1 MASVTHTPRPQEGD
15 KPKDSMEQVKDS
27 GMQAVDKAKEAAASV
42 GEMASRAVATVGKK
56 ADDLTATAGCDIRH
70 WGDAL
75 SEKTP
80 HDGLIGHAS
89 QAVAD
94 TLKGSGRYLEEA
106 KFSGMADDVT
116 MVIKRNPV
124 PAVLVGFSLGFIL
137 GRALRS

>member
-1 MASVTHTPRPQEGD
+1 MASVTHTPRPLEED
-15 KPKDSMEQVKDS
+15 KSKDSMEQVKDS
-27 GMQAVDKAKEAAASV
+27 GMHAVDKAKEAASSV
-42 GEMASRAVATVGKK
+42 GDIASKAVATVGKK
-56 ADDLTATAGCDIRH
+56 AEDFTATAGCEIKH

-75 SEKTP
+75 SEKTS
-80 HDGLIGHAS
+80 HEGLIGHAS

-94 TLKGSGRYLEEA
+94 TLKGSGRYLEQT

-116 MVIKRNPV
+116 EVIKRNPV

>member
-1 MASVTHTPRPQEGD
+1 MANVTHTPRPHEGD
-15 KPKDSMEQVKDS
+15 KNKDSMEQVKES
-27 GMQAVDKAKEAAASV
+27 GMHAADKAKEAAASV
-42 GEMASRAVATVGKK
+42 GEMASKAVAAVGKK
-56 ADDLTATAGCDIRH
+56 ADDMTATAGCDIKH

-80 HDGLIGHAS
+80 HEGLIGHAS

-94 TLKGSGRYLEEA
+94 TLKGGGRYLEEA

>member
-1 MASVTHTPRPQEGD
+1 MASGTHTPRPQEGV
-15 KPKDSMEQVKDS
+15 KSKEAMEQFKDT
-27 GMQAVDKAKEAAASV
+27 GMQAVDKAKETAASV
-42 GEMASRAVATVGKK
+42 GEMASKAVAAVGKK
-56 ADDLTATAGCDIRH
+56 ADDLTATAGCDIKH

-80 HDGLIGHAS
+80 HEGLVGHAS

-116 MVIKRNPV
+116 RVIKRNPV